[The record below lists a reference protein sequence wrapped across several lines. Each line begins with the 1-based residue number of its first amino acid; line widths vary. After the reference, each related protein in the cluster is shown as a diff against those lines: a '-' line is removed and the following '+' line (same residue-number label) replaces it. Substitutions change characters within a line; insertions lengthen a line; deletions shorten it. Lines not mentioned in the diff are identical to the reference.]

1 MPNFFMKLLP
11 FLPLLAEITA
21 LLLCLS
27 LAILPAMLA
36 G

>member
-11 FLPLLAEITA
+11 FLPLIAEIAA
-21 LLLCLS
+21 LLLFLS
-27 LAILPAMLA
+27 LEILPAMLA

>member
-11 FLPLLAEITA
+11 FLPLIAEMVT
-21 LLLCLS
+21 LLLFLS
-27 LAILPAMLA
+27 LEILLAMLA

>member
-1 MPNFFMKLLP
+1 MSNFFLKLLP
-11 FLPLLAEITA
+11 FLPLIAEIGA

>member
-11 FLPLLAEITA
+11 FLPLIAEIVA
-21 LLLCLS
+21 LLLCLL